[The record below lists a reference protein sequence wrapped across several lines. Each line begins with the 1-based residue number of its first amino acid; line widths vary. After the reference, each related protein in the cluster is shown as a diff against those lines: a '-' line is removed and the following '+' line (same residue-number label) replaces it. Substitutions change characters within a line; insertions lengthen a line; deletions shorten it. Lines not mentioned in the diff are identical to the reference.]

1 MKTNFSNDGMA
12 YNLNVTI
19 TNDGMAYNLNVTIT
33 NDAIRLYLLF
43 L

>member
-1 MKTNFSNDGMA
+1 MKTNFS
-12 YNLNVTI
+12 
-19 TNDGMAYNLNVTIT
+19 NDGMAYNLNVTIT